1 MRAWAGNWPN
11 GWFDLDLEEGTA
23 SEPVTIILLVSQLL
37 TSPSDGALASWL
49 RTLPIVL
56 VASAVTVVTLIG
68 LAAESQFAGFDLAH
82 VYVPA
87 AERVLDGEQLFPE
100 LSSSVF
106 ERHQGYVYPP
116 LVAMLAIPL
125 TVFSTATVE
134 IIGVVASLA
143 IMFLSL
149 WIVGLRDARVFAMF
163 ALWPATLSA
172 WQNANTT
179 VLVMLATALVW
190 RFRDSWPKSGV
201 ALGLGTAFK
210 LLLWPLAV
218 WLAATGR
225 IRAVAAA
232 VIVALSALLVPWAIV
247 GFEGFTGY
255 PALLDKLTEVEG
267 ANAHNV
273 AIYSDLLA
281 LGLPSSVGHAAGLLA
296 GAALLVGSVVLARKG
311 DDAAAFTLALVAVL
325 ALTPIVWLHYLTF
338 LAIPLAIYRP
348 QLSAA
353 WALPWLLWVIV
364 IPGWPFEPR
373 KVVAFAVAVLLVALL
388 LRTPP
393 ASRVARPGS
402 VSRSRRVVP
411 EPGS

>member
-1 MRAWAGNWPN
+1 M
-11 GWFDLDLEEGTA
+11 DLDHREGSA
-23 SEPVTIILLVSQLL
+23 SEPVTIILEMPPL
-37 TSPSDGALASWL
+37 TSSSNSAVGSWL

-56 VASAVTVVTLIG
+56 VASAVTIVTLVG
-68 LAAESQFAGFDLAH
+68 LAAEAQFAGFDLAH

-87 AERVLDGEQLFPE
+87 ADRVLDGEQLFPE

-116 LVAMLAIPL
+116 LVALLAIPL

-134 IIGVVASLA
+134 IIGVIGSIAVML
-143 IMFLSL
+143 LSL
-149 WIVGLRDARVFAMF
+149 WIAGARDPRVFAMF

-172 WQNANTT
+172 WQNSNTT
-179 VLVMLATALVW
+179 VFVMLAAALLW
-190 RFRDSWPKSGV
+190 RFRDSWPKAGV
-201 ALGLGTAFK
+201 ALGLGIAFK
-210 LLLWPLAV
+210 LLLWPLSV

-232 VIVALSALLVPWAIV
+232 VVVAAGALLVPWAIV
-247 GFEGFTGY
+247 GFEGLTGY

-267 ANAHNV
+267 VNAHNV

-281 LGLPSSVGHAAGLLA
+281 LGLPSGVGHAAGMLA
-296 GAALLVGSVVLARKG
+296 GAALLIGSVVLARKG
-311 DDAAAFTLALVAVL
+311 DDRAAFTLALVAVL

-348 QLSAA
+348 QLSGA

-373 KVVAFAVAVLLVALL
+373 KVVAFAVAVLLVGLL

-393 ASRVARPGS
+393 ASPVARPGS
-402 VSRSRRVVP
+402 VSRRVVT